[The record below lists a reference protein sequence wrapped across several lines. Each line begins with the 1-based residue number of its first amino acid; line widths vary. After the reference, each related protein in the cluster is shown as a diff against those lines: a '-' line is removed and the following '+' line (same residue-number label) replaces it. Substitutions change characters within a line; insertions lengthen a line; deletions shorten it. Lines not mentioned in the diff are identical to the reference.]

1 MWAVS
6 RAERNRCGGPIAMVT
21 KATAIRSMI
30 TTVTPGSSK
39 GSHDYYEEEKP
50 DESHAASAP
59 EPVNGDVTHDAPP
72 SG

>member
-1 MWAVS
+1 
-6 RAERNRCGGPIAMVT
+6 MVT